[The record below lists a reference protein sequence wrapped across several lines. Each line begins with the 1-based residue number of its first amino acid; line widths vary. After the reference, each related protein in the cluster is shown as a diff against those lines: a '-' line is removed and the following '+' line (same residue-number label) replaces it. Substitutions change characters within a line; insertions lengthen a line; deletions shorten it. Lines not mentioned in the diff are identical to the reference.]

1 MRKIIFGIVIPLI
14 VIVVLAIL
22 GSVETGF
29 SVDNNYL
36 KEISVKEAF
45 SDIALPTLPKSVN
58 SDRALPALP
67 ESVKI
72 GEIKIKNDYFL
83 ARRHN
88 LPNLGACLVDEEWA
102 LRPLDAGNIRY
113 SEGDFSPDSEFY
125 SDYGNERSVEVGAYS
140 EEEVRIYVEPS
151 YIFQRQNYS
160 ELVEAYRNYDNLV
173 VYEREKNGRYYYDQ
187 CGSLDE
193 DILEEGVKID
203 LVF

>member
-36 KEISVKEAF
+36 KEISVKE
-45 SDIALPTLPKSVN
+45 
-58 SDRALPALP
+58 
-67 ESVKI
+67 
-72 GEIKIKNDYFL
+72 
-83 ARRHN
+83 
-88 LPNLGACLVDEEWA
+88 
-102 LRPLDAGNIRY
+102 
-113 SEGDFSPDSEFY
+113 EF
-125 SDYGNERSVEVGAYS
+125 
-140 EEEVRIYVEPS
+140 RIYVEPS

-160 ELVEAYRNYDNLV
+160 ELVEAYRNYDKLV